1 MTTERFLLGRGR
13 ELVPTDDLAALES
26 AVTGVHDVPP
36 RAILCRRGEP
46 VHSSTLLVDG
56 FVCRYMDDREGRR
69 QLVALHV
76 PGDFID
82 LHGFTMRVLDH
93 DIVTL
98 STARVATVSHEA
110 LSGIIET
117 RARLTRL
124 LWFSTLLDAAMHRE
138 WIFRLGRLSAE
149 GRVAHLFCEVEAR
162 LAMVGMSEDGK
173 FLLPLIQADLGE
185 ACGMTGVHANR
196 TLRRL
201 REDGLMTF
209 AGGRAEIL
217 DRKRLTRLAEFDPI
231 YLYGGNGWSPRLD

>member
-13 ELVPTDDLAALES
+13 EMVPAEDLAALEA

-36 RAILCRRGEP
+36 RAILSRRGEP
-46 VHSSTLLVDG
+46 VLSSTLLVDG

-110 LSGIIET
+110 LTEITAT

-162 LAMVGMSEDGK
+162 LAMVGLSEEGR
-173 FLLPLIQADLGE
+173 FMLPLIQADLGE

-201 REDGLMTF
+201 REDGLLTF
-209 AGGRAEIL
+209 AGGRVEIL

-231 YLYGGNGWSPRLD
+231 YLYGGNGWTPRLD